1 MYQMSKANNS
11 KNWIKN
17 HVKDPFVI
25 QAQKDGYRSRAA
37 YKLIEIDKK
46 YKIIKSGITAVDMG
60 AAPGG
65 WSQVLSK
72 KIGLNGKIIGIDLLD
87 VTPIKG
93 IDFIQGDFTQE
104 EVLRKMIDKLKNK
117 PVDLVISD
125 MAPNIS
131 GIKMV
136 DQQRAINLNEL
147 ALDFASKHLKQ
158 NGFFLVK
165 SFVGIDFE
173 EYVKNLRACFK
184 KVFKIKPDSSRSR
197 SSEIFLL
204 GYEYCGT

>member
-1 MYQMSKANNS
+1 MSKANNS